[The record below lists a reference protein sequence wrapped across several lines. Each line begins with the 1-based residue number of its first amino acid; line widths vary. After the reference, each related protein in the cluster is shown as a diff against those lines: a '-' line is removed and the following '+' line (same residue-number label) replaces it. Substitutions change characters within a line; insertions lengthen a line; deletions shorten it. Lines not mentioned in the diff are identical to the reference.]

1 MPQEEQ
7 KLNEITVYRQNL
19 EYQTKDDDLIL
30 AIEKAVQESKD
41 LKEEMDKI
49 GERNKKYWKDGTE
62 KDFTRIHPK
71 KPKTVTNRI
80 FTDVETS
87 IPILT
92 SETPEPTVVGVADNT
107 IQQTIQKGL
116 QIAYEVKYRFQ
127 QKLQTLIRQWYLN
140 RIGVLKY

>member
-80 FTDVETS
+80 FIDGNF
-87 IPILT
+87 L
-92 SETPEPTVVGVADNT
+92 A
-107 IQQTIQKGL
+107 
-116 QIAYEVKYRFQ
+116 KYRLSSREKKNIEVEGYVEVFSKPFRKVS
-127 QKLQTLIRQWYLN
+127 KLPT
-140 RIGVLKY
+140 K